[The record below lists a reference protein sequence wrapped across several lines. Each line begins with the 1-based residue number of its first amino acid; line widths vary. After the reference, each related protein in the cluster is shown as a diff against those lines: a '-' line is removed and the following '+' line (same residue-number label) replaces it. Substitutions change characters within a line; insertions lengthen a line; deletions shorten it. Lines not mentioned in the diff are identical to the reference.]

1 MVKEKVTKINK
12 DNPWRSISKAISWR
26 ILASGATFLI
36 SYIIFKQYT
45 DKTDNEI
52 LETASVITSVDVVAK
67 LVLYYLHER
76 IWTNITWGKYR
87 ERRARRKHIKKMRKA
102 IQKEQ

>member
-1 MVKEKVTKINK
+1 MAKEKVTKINK
-12 DNPWRSISKAISWR
+12 DNPWRSVSKAISWR

-36 SYIIFKQYT
+36 SFLIFKQYT
-45 DKTDNEI
+45 DKSDNEI

-67 LVLYYLHER
+67 LILYYLHER
-76 IWTNITWGKYR
+76 VWTNITWGKYW

-102 IQKEQ
+102 IQDNQ